1 MKIPAW
7 FVIGCGLLVLNLVLV
22 LGGSISRHASAE
34 PPDET
39 PKQSDPKVEKPSDL
53 PVAQQPV
60 SESSTRTL
68 PLMDV
73 QETSVQES
81 GAAGSFPPSLPP
93 EAAEILPTVPS
104 LENANLGAPGLSAPG
119 LNVPSI
125 VSLDEVKNAVG
136 ELAPSTDLLAPLD
149 ATMKSSAAPVSK
161 QLSHSFFESM
171 KLRLKSVTH
180 LNQAAAGLV
189 DEAAILYQRGD
200 IAEAQK
206 LLGQATQ
213 LRETTARLLVTHQ

>member
-39 PKQSDPKVEKPSDL
+39 PQQSDQKTEKPSDL

-60 SESSTRTL
+60 SDSPTRTVPLMNVQVQESSAAGSYAPTL
-68 PLMDV
+68 PL
-73 QETSVQES
+73 EPT
-81 GAAGSFPPSLPP
+81 
-93 EAAEILPTVPS
+93 EILPTFPS
-104 LENANLGAPGLSAPG
+104 LENATLSAPG

-136 ELAPSTDLLAPLD
+136 ELAPSSDLLAPLD
-149 ATMKSSAAPVSK
+149 ATMKNSAAPVSE

-206 LLGQATQ
+206 LLGLATQ

>member
-1 MKIPAW
+1 
-7 FVIGCGLLVLNLVLV
+7 
-22 LGGSISRHASAE
+22 

-39 PKQSDPKVEKPSDL
+39 PQQGDPKVEKPNAP

-60 SESSTRTL
+60 SDSPTPPL
-68 PLMDV
+68 PL
-73 QETSVQES
+73 TSVQES
-81 GAAGSFPPSLPP
+81 SLQESGDAGTYAPSLPP

-104 LENANLGAPGLSAPG
+104 LENANLGAAGLNATG

-136 ELAPSTDLLAPLD
+136 ELSPSTDLLAPLD
-149 ATMKSSAAPVSK
+149 AMMKGSSAPVSE

-171 KLRLKSVTH
+171 KLRLKTVTH

-206 LLGQATQ
+206 LLGLATQ